1 MGKIK
6 PVGFQ
11 RVIFLFLWEL
21 LDGWGGYN
29 RIFQKCK
36 DLIFSTIS

>member
-21 LDGWGGYN
+21 LDSN
-29 RIFQKCK
+29 QRPPPCK
-36 DLIFSTIS
+36 GDALNQLS